1 MPQLIHDRVLRLS
14 LNSILLLFVLSL
26 ISTRSFAQ
34 SSEDSTNAPS
44 SLQKF
49 MNQTHVGGYGEM
61 TYENPNY
68 GDVPRLNLPRVVIYL
83 DHDFS
88 DKWVFK
94 SELEMEDVKLER
106 GEGGE
111 IEYEQAYLDYHPNAN
126 FGWHTGLMLIPIG
139 IVNQIHEPTTYY
151 SVERPEFD
159 QQVIPTEWYEIGTGV
174 YGVVIPGIEY
184 QLMVSEGLKG
194 EGLTMSTTDGAKQ
207 EGSAGAQTSDNVAG
221 SDASHP
227 AISGKLDFIP
237 CAGLRIGAALYY
249 EPNAFDTLPTGTKG
263 TFFMAVLDARYE
275 HGPLHIRGEAG
286 HFDVA
291 PGGSGYY
298 MTPSAA
304 TGGYAE
310 IAYNVLSFFP
320 KCESELL
327 PFVRY
332 ENFTFTGP
340 DMGTDA
346 AAASGPTVLHT
357 TVTAGM
363 AYKPLDNIIFKAD
376 YRMTQIQGSPDYK
389 QFSLGGGYEF

>member
-1 MPQLIHDRVLRLS
+1 
-14 LNSILLLFVLSL
+14 
-26 ISTRSFAQ
+26 
-34 SSEDSTNAPS
+34 
-44 SLQKF
+44 
-49 MNQTHVGGYGEM
+49 M

-83 DHDFS
+83 DHDFN

-151 SVERPEFD
+151 SVERPLFD

-174 YGVVIPGIEY
+174 YGVITQGLQY
-184 QLMVSEGLKG
+184 QLMVSEGIKG
-194 EGLTMSTTDGAKQ
+194 EYLTMSTTDGAKQ
-207 EGSAGAQTSDNVAG
+207 EASAGALTSDNVAG

-227 AISGKLDFIP
+227 SISGKLDYIP
-237 CAGLRIGAALYY
+237 CAGLRLGAALYY
-249 EPNAFDTLPTGTKG
+249 QPVAFDSLPAGTNG
-263 TFFMAVLDARYE
+263 TFYMFIMDARYE
-275 HGPLHIRGEAG
+275 HGPLHLRAEGGI
-286 HFDVA
+286 FDVG

-298 MTPSAA
+298 QTPSRA
-304 TGGYAE
+304 TGGYGE
-310 IAYNVLSFFP
+310 IAYNILPIFSH
-320 KCESELL
+320 CESELL

-363 AYKPLDNIIFKAD
+363 AFKPLDNIIFKAD
-376 YRMTQIQGSPDYK
+376 YRITNVQGQEQYR